1 MKEESKQKGK
11 IIKYWDI
18 LTISILLFSGLWIY
32 FTSTQSSSV
41 GSQYLRAPQVG
52 FLAPDVSVA
61 TDSGDEV
68 TLSSFRGHPILLNVW
83 ASWCPPCRAEM
94 PAMEKVYQEY
104 KDQGFLV
111 LAVNSTIQDSP
122 EDAKAFYTELG
133 LSFDLLYDYHGYATQ
148 AYQVRSLPTSYFISP
163 DGIIREI
170 VIGGPMAE
178 ALLVTR
184 VEKLINGDY

>member
-1 MKEESKQKGK
+1 MKEKLQQKTG
-11 IIKYWDI
+11 IFKYWDI
-18 LTISILLFSGLWIY
+18 LSIALLVFSGLWIL
-32 FTSTQSSSV
+32 FTSTQYSSADSKD
-41 GSQYLRAPQVG
+41 LRAPQVG
-52 FLAPDVSVA
+52 FLAPDVSVT

-68 TLSSFRGHPILLNVW
+68 TLISFRGHPILLNVW

-122 EDAKAFYTELG
+122 EDAKSFYTELG
-133 LSFDLLYDYHGYATQ
+133 LSFDLLYDYYGNATQ
-148 AYQVRSLPTSYFISP
+148 AYQVRSLPTSFFISP